1 MQGKVLPERSVE
13 SPVYVGLDCSKTRLD
28 IHIHPVGEKLCVPN
42 SAAGLKRLR
51 RALAG
56 HEVALAVLEATGKFH
71 RLAQRTLHAWGMAVA
86 VVNPW
91 RPRLYAEAGGI
102 LAKTDP
108 LDARVLA
115 MFGESMKPQARP
127 PAPEIVEALQELVRT
142 RQAAGEQ
149 ATALTNRRGAAA
161 TAFVRRE
168 IQHLLKALQRHI
180 ERLEAEIG
188 RRIAAD
194 PALARRYRILIS
206 IPGIGPVVA
215 AILTACLSELG
226 HGSNKAIAALTGVA
240 PYADDSGQRTGVRH
254 IKGGRPH
261 VRSALYMAALSAI
274 SCNPDMAAFYNRL
287 VNGGKAKK
295 LALTAVIRKL
305 ATLANTLVSE
315 DRLWTPVR
323 P

>member
-13 SPVYVGLDCSKTRLD
+13 SRVYVGLDCSKTRLD
-28 IHIHPVGEKLCVPN
+28 VYIHPVGHKLCVPN

-51 RALAG
+51 RALGG

-71 RLAQRTLHAWGMAVA
+71 RLAQRTMHAWGVAVA
-86 VVNPW
+86 VVNPL

-115 MFGESMKPQARP
+115 MFGESMKPTARP

-142 RQAAGEQ
+142 RQAAADQ
-149 ATALTNRRGAAA
+149 ATALTNRRGAAC
-161 TAFVRRE
+161 TAFARRE
-168 IQHLLKALQRHI
+168 IERLLKAVQRHI
-180 ERLEAEIG
+180 ERLEAEIE

-194 PALARRYRILIS
+194 PVLARRYQILRS
-206 IPGIGPVVA
+206 IPSFGHVVGA
-215 AILTACLSELG
+215 TLTACLSELG
-226 HGSNKAIAALTGVA
+226 QGSNKAIAALTGVA
-240 PYADDSGQRTGVRH
+240 PFADDSAQRTGIRH
-254 IKGGRPH
+254 IKGGRAH
-261 VRSALYMAALSAI
+261 VRAALYMAALSAI
-274 SCNPDMAAFYNRL
+274 SCNPDIAAFYKRL
-287 VNGGKAKK
+287 LDAGKAKK

-305 ATLANTLVSE
+305 ATLANTLIAE